1 MKHETVQQY
10 FESEA
15 VVEHY
20 AEAAARIGLWVSEEK
35 LFTHVFQREAA
46 ILELGCGAGRI
57 AFGLYELGYHN
68 VMATDYAKAM
78 VERARQMAAVLE
90 YRIPMQVADA
100 TALKFEDA
108 SFDGAIFGF
117 NGLMQIPTAAARQK
131 ALEEIYRVLKPGA
144 WFVFTSHDRE
154 ASRHQQ
160 FWAEEQA
167 RWEQSA
173 QNPELDEFG
182 DRTEQ
187 TGLGQHF
194 MHVPTTGELEA
205 MLTRVGFR
213 LEAHALRSAL
223 ANEPQEVREFSDDC
237 RFWVVQ
243 KP

>member
-1 MKHETVQQY
+1 MKRETVQQY

-20 AEAAARIGLWVSEEK
+20 AEAAARIGLWRSEEK
-35 LFTHVFQREAA
+35 LLTHLFGTEDS

-78 VERARQMAAVLE
+78 VERARQMATILE

-117 NGLMQIPTAAARQK
+117 NGLMQIPRAAAREQ
-131 ALEEIYRVLKPGA
+131 ALAEIYRVLKPGA

-154 ASRHQQ
+154 VSRHQQ
-160 FWAEEQA
+160 FWSEERE
-167 RWEQSA
+167 RWEQA
-173 QNPELDEFG
+173 EQNPELDEFG

-187 TGLGQHF
+187 TALGQHY
-194 MHVPTTGELEA
+194 MHVPTTEELEA
-205 MLTRVGFR
+205 MLARVGFR
-213 LEAHALRSAL
+213 LEAHALRSSL

-243 KP
+243 KV

>member
-1 MKHETVQQY
+1 MKPETVQQY
-10 FESEA
+10 FESEP

-20 AEAAARIGLWVSEEK
+20 AEAAARIGLWRSEEK
-35 LFTHVFQREAA
+35 LFRHLFRAEDS

-57 AFGLYELGYHN
+57 AFGLYELGYHH
-68 VMATDYAKAM
+68 VLATDYAKAM
-78 VERARQMAAVLE
+78 VERARQMTTILE

-108 SFDGAIFGF
+108 SFDAAIFGF
-117 NGLMQIPTAAARQK
+117 NGLMQIPKAIERQK
-131 ALEEIYRVLKPGA
+131 ALGEIYRVLKSGA

-154 ASRHQQ
+154 AARHQQ
-160 FWAEEQA
+160 FWSEERE
-167 RWEQSA
+167 RWEQAA

-187 TGLGQHF
+187 TVLGQHF
-194 MHVPTTGELEA
+194 MHVPTTEELAA
-205 MLTRVGFR
+205 MLTGVGFR
-213 LEAHALRSAL
+213 IEAHALRSAL

>member
-1 MKHETVQQY
+1 MKRETVKGY

-20 AEAAARIGLWVSEEK
+20 AEAAARLGLWRSEEK
-35 LFTHVFQREAA
+35 LFTHLFSTEDA

-57 AFGLYELGYHN
+57 AFGLYELGYQQ

-78 VERARQMAAVLE
+78 VARARQMAAVLE

-108 SFDGAIFGF
+108 SYDGAIFGF
-117 NGLMQIPTAAARQK
+117 NGLMQIPTAAARDQ
-131 ALEEIYRVLKPGA
+131 ALQEVYRVLKPGA

-154 ASRHQQ
+154 AARHAQ
-160 FWAEEQA
+160 FWSEEQE
-167 RWEQSA
+167 RWEQSE

-187 TGLGQHF
+187 TELGKHF
-194 MHVPTTGELEA
+194 MHVPTVEELEA
-205 MLTRVGFR
+205 VLQQVGFR
-213 LEAHALRSAL
+213 IEAHALRSAL

-243 KP
+243 K